1 MNKLLSMV
9 AVLLIV
15 FCFTSF
21 IDKNAMPGEGLTE
34 GYKAPSIT
42 VDGLQLDAFR
52 GKKVLVSFWAAY
64 DAASRA
70 SNSLL
75 AAHLR
80 KLPADIQLVSIDF
93 DASTA
98 IFEETV
104 RLDQLER
111 STQYHDRNG
120 SSSELFKTFR
130 LKEGFAN
137 YLLNEE
143 GVIIAKNLDPKR
155 LHELMNVEK

>member
-1 MNKLLSMV
+1 MNKLLSVV

-21 IDKNAMPGEGLTE
+21 VDKNAMPGEGLVE
-34 GYKAPSIT
+34 GYKAPQII
-42 VDGLQLDAFR
+42 LDELNTDALH

-75 AAHLR
+75 AAQLR
-80 KLPADIQLVSIDF
+80 KLSADIQLVSIDF
-93 DASTA
+93 DASTV

-104 RLDQLER
+104 RMEQLDK
-111 STQYHDRNG
+111 STQFHDRNG
-120 SSSELFKTFR
+120 NASELFKTFR

-155 LHELMNVEK
+155 LYELLNEKK